1 MSSVSRSVLKRFDA
15 SAPEQPDT
23 GRPHQETCRLHAAHP
38 RSNSRINEMRL
49 TRAET
54 GFRVSAGARQ
64 VLSLDL
70 ALFLHYDGRGGNGL
84 ELN

>member
-1 MSSVSRSVLKRFDA
+1 
-15 SAPEQPDT
+15 
-23 GRPHQETCRLHAAHP
+23 
-38 RSNSRINEMRL
+38 MRL

-54 GFRVSAGARQ
+54 GFRVSAGAHQ